1 MGGCYKGDKG
11 QGWCWEL
18 VTRSRKTGIPPPP
31 PPPSLRGMGGFN
43 ANRRKPL
50 EFLVQEETKPATLGS
65 SKYTE
70 WGRITFHWGLDSL
83 DFILKEF
90 RGCVYARG
98 CKAPKHSYP
107 GQGWGREP
115 QGDLEG

>member
-1 MGGCYKGDKG
+1 MVVTK
-11 QGWCWEL
+11 
-18 VTRSRKTGIPPPP
+18 VTRGRAGAGNWSSDPGRLESHPHP

-70 WGRITFHWGLDSL
+70 RGRITIHWGLDSL